1 MGISHIPAHACYL
14 SSCCCASPSRAWIPL
29 LSTFPP
35 GSCNCS
41 EVASFP
47 PLPKAEPAHSSPPPL
62 ICIVLQFQPSQG
74 PSTGIIPVCQCL
86 SSSGSPNL
94 GRAPGVVSPMLSIW
108 EGSLSPAGAALGVE
122 AALLH
127 GSTPASWPGCVTP
140 GSQGLFS
147 RPAPSWL
154 ATFCHHR

>member
-1 MGISHIPAHACYL
+1 MPVTAH
-14 SSCCCASPSRAWIPL
+14 P
-29 LSTFPP
+29 
-35 GSCNCS
+35 
-41 EVASFP
+41 VAVH
-47 PLPKAEPAHSSPPPL
+47 LQAEPGFLFSVPSHQAVATAVRLPL
-62 ICIVLQFQPSQG
+62 SLLFPRLNQPIALHLPSYALCSIQPSQG
-74 PSTGIIPVCQCL
+74 PSTGLIPVCQCL
-86 SSSGSPNL
+86 PSSGSPNL

-108 EGSLSPAGAALGVE
+108 EGSLSLAGAGLGVE
-122 AALLH
+122 SALLH